1 MPAASSWGESLGAC
15 NLVQATSVKQTIRP
29 LTTLKPA
36 EVHLACGLTEDL
48 KPAEV
53 HLAQNL
59 KPAEVH
65 LACDLKPA
73 EVHLA
78 RDLKPAEVH
87 LTRDLKPAEVHLAL
101 ASDLSARL
109 KPVGV
114 HLASAPDL
122 AAHLKPVGVHLALAP
137 DLSARLK
144 PVGVHLALAPDLSAH
159 LKLVGVHLA
168 LAPDLSAH
176 LKSVEVHLAL
186 APDLAAHLLLAAL
199 QHLQAVLAAEDASS
213 VPMDVLAGIHKCLD
227 KPTRE
232 VFQKMLQH
240 RFLHL
245 PDRGGKLQ
253 KRSSR
258 AATRLLLWE
267 LRRAFC
273 ERRTPDLALA
283 AHLLESGARTRPR
296 EEDTSDEDEE
306 PEGHP
311 GGARYAT
318 DYDDAPRNSLDLLAL
333 NRFADP
339 QKLQVAIKKA
349 CEYKADPKQ
358 YSSYERPLALAV
370 RSRNV
375 AAVHAL
381 LDVGA
386 PVDRQALSALQLISD
401 RGCRQVIEDRFLT
414 VVSSG
419 NCSLCMKDVAL
430 WVLVQSGN
438 VKALRRRLKSEQSD
452 VTLDA
457 TVMMGLR
464 RCRKSLCTQ
473 ELRELL
479 VERFGASSVSS
490 SEAQAATAELVI
502 ELREALIDQRGP
514 DEETVSEL
522 VNLGAN
528 VQAKN
533 VDLDSYVEDEEET
546 DDDAIDQESGS
557 ESED

>member
-1 MPAASSWGESLGAC
+1 
-15 NLVQATSVKQTIRP
+15 V
-29 LTTLKPA
+29 
-36 EVHLACGLTEDL
+36 
-48 KPAEV
+48 
-53 HLAQNL
+53 
-59 KPAEVH
+59 
-65 LACDLKPA
+65 
-73 EVHLA
+73 
-78 RDLKPAEVH
+78 
-87 LTRDLKPAEVHLAL
+87 AL
-101 ASDLSARL
+101 AKATLSGFAEDEGLDSRVWHALRL
-109 KPVGV
+109 MTETSQKRK
-114 HLASAPDL
+114 D
-122 AAHLKPVGVHLALAP
+122 
-137 DLSARLK
+137 
-144 PVGVHLALAPDLSAH
+144 
-159 LKLVGVHLA
+159 
-168 LAPDLSAH
+168 
-176 LKSVEVHLAL
+176 VEVAFRDFINARGLQKVEVPLWALIQLGRCSKERAELAEMADFL
-186 APDLAAHLLLAAL
+186 GLPPPPVAPPEAPVPVRCDQIPVKAPPPVRCDRILVKDTAPVEIAVKMHEEAL